1 MRTAS
6 ASRLIGGPG
15 SAGGVRT
22 WLADHERLVLGLA
35 GVIGFLALWEAG
47 SRAGAVDRAFFSRP
61 TEIVAAGITEV
72 QSPRFWRDFRVSVF
86 EFWTGYLLA
95 VVTAV
100 PIGLAAGWFRR
111 LQYAL
116 DPWLNFFNS
125 LPRVAL
131 LPVLV
136 LLFGL
141 GVLSKIAVVYL
152 GAFFSIVIPTVQG
165 VRTVDRRYIDV
176 AASFRASRRL
186 LFTSVV
192 GPATVPFIITGL
204 RLGVAR
210 ALIGVVTGELYA
222 ATEGLGVMIRRA
234 AEVRQ
239 GDRMLFGVLMFT
251 VAGIVSVEAIRRI
264 EARFQRWRPSTEE
277 RR

>member
-1 MRTAS
+1 MSAAS
-6 ASRLIGGPG
+6 TSRLVGGPG
-15 SAGGVRT
+15 SANGTRP
-22 WLADHERLVLGLA
+22 WLADHERLVLGLL
-35 GVIGFLALWEAG
+35 GVVGFLAIWEVG
-47 SRAGAVDRAFFSRP
+47 GRAGMVDRAFFSRP

-72 QSPRFWRDFRVSVF
+72 QNPRFWRDFRVSVF
-86 EFWTGYLLA
+86 EFWSGYLLA

-111 LQYAL
+111 LQYVL

-136 LLFGL
+136 ILFGL

-165 VRTVDRRYIDV
+165 VRTVDRRYVDV
-176 AASFRASRRL
+176 AVSFRASKRL
-186 LFTSVV
+186 LFLSVV

-234 AEVRQ
+234 AEIRQ

-251 VAGIVSVEAIRRI
+251 LAGILSVEAIRRV
-264 EARFQRWRPSTEE
+264 EARFQRWRPSIEE

>member
-1 MRTAS
+1 MSTAS
-6 ASRLIGGPG
+6 TARLTGRPTG
-15 SAGGVRT
+15 SGLRT
-22 WLADHERLVLGLA
+22 WLAEHERLVLGLA
-35 GVIGFLALWEAG
+35 GIVGFLLLWEAG
-47 SRAGAVDRAFFSRP
+47 GRAGVVDRAFFSKP
-61 TEIVAAGITEV
+61 TDIAIAGVNEL
-72 QSPRFWRDFRVSVF
+72 QSPRFWRDFRVSVI
-86 EFWTGYLLA
+86 EFWSGYLLA

-125 LPRVAL
+125 LPRIAL

-136 LLFGL
+136 ILFGL
-141 GVLSKIAVVYL
+141 GIASKVAVVFL
-152 GAFFSIVIPTVQG
+152 GAFFSIVIPTLQG
-165 VRTVDRRYIDV
+165 VRTVDRRFVDV
-176 AASFRASRRL
+176 ATSFRASRRL

-192 GPATVPFIITGL
+192 APATVPFIITGL

-234 AEVRQ
+234 AEIRQ

-251 VAGIVSVEAIRRI
+251 LAGIASVEVIRRI
-264 EARFQRWRPSTEE
+264 ETRFQRWRPSTEE